1 MARPVPRPTRPSERV
16 PLPRFQKALYGFG
29 DLLIAIRMSSFQF
42 YLLPFYTDV
51 VLLAPWLAGIGKM
64 IGLVWDGLNDP
75 VAGYLSDRTRTRIG
89 RRRPFMLGAALPL
102 GVAFAA
108 MWSAPTGGSATT
120 GFLYLVGAFVVLDTA
135 FSLYA
140 TPYMALGAELSDDY
154 HERTQLAA
162 SRALFHLL
170 GLMLGVVVPGILL
183 RRYASAP
190 SSAFHAIGIGLGIV
204 MTIVAVL
211 TGLLIRERPLAAAP
225 VHPASWRTFFG
236 GIRSTFA
243 NPPFRVLIATVACV
257 LLCGGLNQT
266 LVPYAFVYWLGRPQ
280 LVSTAPAL
288 YLVAS
293 IVSLPF
299 WTALSHRVGKD
310 TAMRVCMLWSIAALV
325 LTPIV
330 LAPDMGE
337 ARFVTFLV
345 LAGLGNGGWMV
356 LLAAITAD
364 VIDFDELATHTRR
377 EGAYFGVWTLA
388 YKWAS
393 AVASGIAGIALQLL
407 GYVPNQAQSATTIT
421 GIRLLYGPVP
431 AALMLLAFVVFWRF
445 PLTRERHAE
454 IRAALDARRG

>member
-1 MARPVPRPTRPSERV
+1 MARPMPKPPATPARV

-29 DLLIAIRMSSFQF
+29 DLLIAIRISSFQF

-64 IGLVWDGLNDP
+64 IGLAWDGLNDP
-75 VAGYLSDRTRTRIG
+75 VAGYLSDRTRSRLG

-102 GVAFAA
+102 GVAYAA
-108 MWSAPTGGSATT
+108 IWSAPTGVGATVA
-120 GFLYLVGAFVVLDTA
+120 FAYLVGAFLVLDTA

-170 GLMLGVVVPGILL
+170 GLTLGAAVPGLL
-183 RRYASAP
+183 LARSASAP
-190 SSAFHAIGIGLGIV
+190 SSGFHAIGIGLGVV
-204 MTIVAVL
+204 MTIVALL
-211 TGLLIRERPLAAAP
+211 TGVLIRERPLAAARA
-225 VHPASWRTFFG
+225 HPMSWRTFFDG
-236 GIRSTFA
+236 TCSTFA
-243 NPPFRVLIATVACV
+243 NASFRVLIATVACV

-293 IVSLPF
+293 IMSLPF
-299 WTALSHRVGKD
+299 WTGLSHRVGKD
-310 TAMRVCMLWSIAALV
+310 RAMRVCMLWSIVALV
-325 LTPIV
+325 LTPV
-330 LAPDMGE
+330 ALAPDMGE
-337 ARFVTFLV
+337 LRFVTFLA

-356 LLAAITAD
+356 LLAALTAD
-364 VIDFDELATHTRR
+364 VIDADELETHTRR

-388 YKWAS
+388 MKWAS
-393 AVASGIAGIALQLL
+393 AVASGIAGVALQLL
-407 GYVPNQAQSATTIT
+407 GYVPNQPQSATTIA
-421 GIRLLYGPVP
+421 GIKLLYGPAP
-431 AALMLLAFVVFWRF
+431 ALMMALAFVVFWRF

>member
-1 MARPVPRPTRPSERV
+1 MARPLPRPTPPPGRA

-75 VAGYLSDRTRTRIG
+75 VAGYLSDRTRSRLG
-89 RRRPFMLGAALPL
+89 RRRPFMLGAAIPL

-108 MWSAPTGGSATT
+108 IWSAPAGASTT
-120 GFLYLVGAFVVLDTA
+120 AGFLYLVGAFVVLDTA

-170 GLMLGVVVPGILL
+170 GLTLGVAVPGILL
-183 RRYASAP
+183 VRYASAP
-190 SSAFHAIGIGLGIV
+190 ASGFRAIGIGLGVV

-225 VHPASWRTFFG
+225 VHPVSWRTFFDG
-236 GIRSTFA
+236 TRSTFA

-257 LLCGGLNQT
+257 LLCGGLTQT
-266 LVPYAFVYWLGRPQ
+266 MVPYAFVYWLGRPQ
-280 LVSTAPAL
+280 LVSTAPVL

-299 WTALSHRVGKD
+299 WTGLSHRVGKD
-310 TAMRVCMLWSIAALV
+310 RAMRVCMLWSIAALA
-325 LTPIV
+325 LTPV
-330 LAPDMGE
+330 ALAPDMGE
-337 ARFVTFLV
+337 LRFVTFLV

-364 VIDFDELATHTRR
+364 VIDADELETHTRR

-388 YKWAS
+388 FKWAS
-393 AVASGIAGIALQLL
+393 AVASGIAGVSLQLL
-407 GYVPNQAQSATTIT
+407 GYVPNQPQSAATIA
-421 GIRLLYGPVP
+421 GIKLLYGPVP
-431 AALMLLAFVVFWRF
+431 AALMVLAFVVFWRF

-454 IRAALDARRG
+454 IRSALDARRG